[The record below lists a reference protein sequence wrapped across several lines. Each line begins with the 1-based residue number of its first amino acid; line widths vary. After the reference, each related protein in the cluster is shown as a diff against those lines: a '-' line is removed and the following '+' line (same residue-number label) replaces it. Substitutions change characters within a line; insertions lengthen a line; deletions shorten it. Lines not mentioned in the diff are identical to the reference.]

1 MGKSRK
7 PSFNDMEKFVHGE
20 VERPGG
26 SLPVASL
33 EKRMPGRPKVNQYPT
48 EVKLS
53 ILLPKEIHKKLKIK
67 SAEMEKPMAEVVVT
81 AVKEYLKI

>member
-1 MGKSRK
+1 M
-7 PSFNDMEKFVHGE
+7 
-20 VERPGG
+20 
-26 SLPVASL
+26 
-33 EKRMPGRPKVNQYPT
+33 NQYPT